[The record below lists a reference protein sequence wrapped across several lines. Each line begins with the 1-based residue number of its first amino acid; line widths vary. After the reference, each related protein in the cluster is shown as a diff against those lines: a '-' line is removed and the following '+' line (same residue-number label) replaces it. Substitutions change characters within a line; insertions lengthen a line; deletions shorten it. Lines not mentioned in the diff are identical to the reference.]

1 MQWFGRGR
9 RGGGRDCGP
18 KEVVE
23 GLRVQEALEE
33 AAAEPRDVGSVLQLC
48 AAGEVKS
55 GGRNRGTGGSEARG
69 AQPVGGCQ
77 PGCPGTGRAWAWK
90 SRTEGSWTRS
100 SRVRGPGLWAQFW
113 QQPRQVVHQ
122 VPLFLDLP
130 HQLLPQPLDGSGI
143 RPGLGDANRQDDA
156 EQNEEWEA
164 EGVGA
169 EVTEGTLARKWELE
183 GYQLGYHLPGG
194 RIVCEEATVPG
205 GVGAADH
212 VGQRYCSQKQA

>member
-1 MQWFGRGR
+1 MFFLRVWLALENLARGPGAICMQWFGRGR

-122 VPLFLDLP
+122 VPLFLDLL
-130 HQLLPQPLDGSGI
+130 QGKET
-143 RPGLGDANRQDDA
+143 R
-156 EQNEEWEA
+156 
-164 EGVGA
+164 
-169 EVTEGTLARKWELE
+169 
-183 GYQLGYHLPGG
+183 
-194 RIVCEEATVPG
+194 C
-205 GVGAADH
+205 
-212 VGQRYCSQKQA
+212 